1 MGELSNS
8 LKMLA
13 ILSSRGK
20 TKSQELSTML
30 GVTRRQIQRY
40 KKELMDV
47 GVDIK
52 SERGKYGGYYVEQN
66 VFLNNMIFDY
76 EDRKVLDEVV
86 QKLDNEDS
94 EYKDDFRLV
103 YDKLVAYMNHNEY
116 EKCDKSS
123 IYMEYTNSIRE
134 DYRKMVLDIQ
144 AAIYCDR
151 KIEVTAET
159 GFNTVVKDVFHPMK
173 IVYRNGK
180 SYIVSFSEAD
190 SMLKNIKIEDIVKM
204 EVLEERFNDNMD
216 MMLKDHIMNSFLLE
230 GIGQV
235 RFKLKIESPYSTVA
249 SHKSWSSDQLV
260 VDLHDGSIYFEAT
273 GCNKNDVVDWILSM
287 RDGCSILE
295 PENLKNEVSNIIMKM
310 QSKI

>member
-8 LKMLA
+8 LKLLA

-40 KKELMDV
+40 KKELVDA

-52 SERGKYGGYYVEQN
+52 TERGKHGGYYVDQN
-66 VFLNNMIFDY
+66 VFLNNMMFDF

-86 QKLDNEDS
+86 QKLENEDS
-94 EYKDDFRLV
+94 EYKNDFRLL

-116 EKCDKSS
+116 EKGDKSS
-123 IYMEYTNSIRE
+123 IYMEYTDSRRE
-134 DYRKMVLDIQ
+134 DHRKTILDIQ
-144 AAIYCDR
+144 TAIYCNS
-151 KIEVTAET
+151 KIEAIVAT
-159 GFNTVVKDVFHPMK
+159 GPNTVGKDVFCPMK

-180 SYIVSFSEAD
+180 SYIVSFSESE
-190 SMLKNIKIEDIVKM
+190 SMLKNTKIEDIVRM
-204 EVLEERFNDNMD
+204 EVLEERFNNNLD
-216 MMLKDHIMNSFLLE
+216 MMLKDHVMNSFLLE
-230 GIGQV
+230 GLGQV
-235 RFKLKIESPYSTVA
+235 RFKLKIEAPYSEVA

-273 GCNKNDVVDWILSM
+273 ACNKNDVVDWVLSM
-287 RDGCSILE
+287 REGCSVLE
-295 PENLKNEVSNIIMKM
+295 PEGLKNEVRDIIMKM